1 MKSEALARSQCRAVA
16 RDLRARCLRLFAKAL
31 RCGRSVK
38 ILMPMA
44 EASAGE
50 PGPERS
56 AVLCCRMTA
65 PHSFAGPVGGARSIY
80 SGTSFLR
87 RKDWHSFA
95 ATLECLREKCVT
107 AQPVIVRTSWLPPD
121 TLGECVRRKRRFVV
135 RLNRAM
141 NESQAT
147 ETLLHEWAHAL
158 AWNYS
163 LDRMARD
170 PDVDRQL
177 FEAASHDE
185 AWGCAYSRVWRAFS
199 S

>member
-1 MKSEALARSQCRAVA
+1 
-16 RDLRARCLRLFAKAL
+16 
-31 RCGRSVK
+31 
-38 ILMPMA
+38 MPMA

-50 PGPERS
+50 PEPGNEHR
-56 AVLCCRMTA
+56 AVLCCRMMA
-65 PHSFAGPVGGARSIY
+65 PHSFIGPDWGTRSAH
-80 SGTSFLR
+80 SGTSFRR

-95 ATLECLREKCVT
+95 ATLAYLREKCIT

-141 NESQAT
+141 NEGQAV

-170 PDVDRQL
+170 PDVDREL

-185 AWGCAYSRVWRAFS
+185 AWGCAYSRVWRAFTLAYGPGRGP
-199 S
+199 